1 MSKKLG
7 KPRVLIGVPSGTTNV
22 ETRAVYDAARSAG
35 AREVFLVEEPMAAA
49 IGIRLPIKEPVGSM
63 IIDIGGGTTD
73 IAVISLGGIVKS
85 KNLKIAGDRLN
96 NDIITYMRDEFKIL
110 VGERTAEMVKIA
122 ISSVIPGEYME
133 TEVHGRDLLTG
144 LPREVVVTDSD
155 IREAILPSVRELV
168 EGVKDMLELTPPEIL
183 SDIMKSGITLSGGG
197 ALLSGLDRLLQNVLK
212 IPVYVVDDPLSAVA
226 RGTGVILDDF
236 ENYRDVLIGNQDEL
250 PPR

>member
-7 KPRVLIGVPSGTTNV
+7 RPRVLVGVPTATTNV

-35 AREVFLVEEPMAAA
+35 AREVYLVEEPMAAA
-49 IGIRLPIKEPVGSM
+49 IGVRLPIKDPVGSM

-73 IAVISLGGIVKS
+73 IAVISLGGVVKS

-110 VGERTAEMVKIA
+110 IGERTAEMVKIS
-122 ISSVIPGEYME
+122 IGSVIEGVYME

-144 LPREVVVTDSD
+144 LPRAVVVTDAD
-155 IREAILPSVRELV
+155 IREALSSSIKGLV
-168 EGVKDMLELTPPEIL
+168 DGVKDMLETTPPEIL
-183 SDIMKSGITLSGGG
+183 SDIMHRGITLSGGG
-197 ALLSGLDRLLQNVLK
+197 ALIPGLGELLSRVLK
-212 IPVYVVDDPLSAVA
+212 IPVYVVEDPLSAVA
-226 RGTGVILDDF
+226 RGTGIILDDLEF
-236 ENYRDVLIGNQDEL
+236 YKEVLIGQQDEL